1 MSGVAHCLCQPR
13 TRCPKTLLSMF
24 LKEVAIFSINVSRL
38 SFGSLIAS
46 LRVSLRLYPAS
57 RLDIHDGPQ
66 FRYVFRCDSASKDLI
81 FMMIHSFVTFF
92 VVIVRQKT

>member
-24 LKEVAIFSINVSRL
+24 LQEVAIFSINVSRL
-38 SFGSLIAS
+38 SFGSL
-46 LRVSLRLYPAS
+46 RVSLRLYHAS
-57 RLDIHDGPQ
+57 RPDIHDDPQ